1 MILWGMVLA
10 SSISTMALVMAPG
23 PQIIGMASGVME
35 MSLTYAFTSDF
46 FTLVCTS
53 LALSMSRPIM
63 KKITPPTIRKLFTE
77 MPKNL
82 KSSCPEKANA
92 RMVISAAMVAFLAVR
107 VRSASS
113 RVEVMVIKM
122 VIVPNGLM
130 RVKNEVKAKRPKASS
145 SLFMGLLFGGL

>member
-1 MILWGMVLA
+1 
-10 SSISTMALVMAPG
+10 
-23 PQIIGMASGVME
+23 
-35 MSLTYAFTSDF
+35 
-46 FTLVCTS
+46 
-53 LALSMSRPIM
+53 M

-130 RVKNEVKAKRPKASS
+130 RVKNEVKAKRPNASS
-145 SLFMGLLFGGL
+145 SLFIRGGIGDLLAARYVDWRFVLFRMGRLM